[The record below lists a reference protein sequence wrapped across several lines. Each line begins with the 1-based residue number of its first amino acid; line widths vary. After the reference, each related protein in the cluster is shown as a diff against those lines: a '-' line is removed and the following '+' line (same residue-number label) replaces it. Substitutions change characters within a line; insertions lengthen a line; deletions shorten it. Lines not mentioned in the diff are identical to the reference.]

1 MDLFL
6 GGYVVDR
13 EHLPPSLMET
23 FIGPFHQWD
32 WHAGISLAALC
43 SLAMA
48 VLCLLVSSGL
58 CILKNDRIAFNLLQ
72 NI

>member
-32 WHAGISLAALC
+32 WHAGIALAALC

-58 CILKNDRIAFNLLQ
+58 FIIV
-72 NI
+72 